1 MRGFFI
7 TIKIVIV
14 TYPSFFFK
22 FTKKSMT
29 SFYMYIY
36 GVVELGDN
44 EDDTL
49 QPNYYL
55 DIYTWSF

>member
-1 MRGFFI
+1 
-7 TIKIVIV
+7 
-14 TYPSFFFK
+14 
-22 FTKKSMT
+22 MT